1 MLQIIHYK
9 TLSSYFFD
17 RYNGERKP
25 HKTHWQIERERA
37 ETIKLQM
44 ADIKMLNVGDFE
56 HLF

>member
-25 HKTHWQIERERA
+25 HKTHWERERA